1 MSIAIAIIGVIAF
14 IFLLVFGIVSKNK
27 GPIIGSIVALIV
39 CGFLCCMASVPTG
52 HTGVITTFGK
62 VADYTYDAGF
72 HMKKPWENV
81 IMMDNRVQKQSTELS
96 CFSADIQEVAM
107 IYTINYQIRQSDAMI
122 IYSTIGTEYYNTVI
136 VPCITESVKTITA
149 KYTAENLISNR
160 TELAQLIEEDLATKL
175 DAYNIILVSTSIEDM
190 DFTDEFTNEVEAK
203 QVAQQNKLK
212 AETEADQKRV
222 EAQANADAQVI
233 AAQGQAD
240 SLVIQAQA
248 EAEANELL
256 SKSLTDKIL
265 EKMYYDRWD
274 GILPSVVGSE
284 SVVVM
289 PDLDKTE

>member
-1 MSIAIAIIGVIAF
+1 MSIVIAIIGIIAF
-14 IFLLVFGIVSKNK
+14 IILLVLGLANKSK
-27 GPIIGSIVALIV
+27 GPIIASIAALIV
-39 CGFLCCMASVPTG
+39 CGFLSCMASVPTG

-72 HMKKPWENV
+72 HIKKPWENV

-96 CFSADIQEVAM
+96 CFSADIQEVEM
-107 IYTINYQIRQSDAMI
+107 IYTINYQIRQTDAMT

-136 VPCITESVKTITA
+136 IPCITESVKTVTA

-160 TELAQLIEEDLATKL
+160 TELAQVIEEDLATKL

-190 DFTDEFTNEVEAK
+190 DFTDEFTNAVEAK

-265 EKMYYDRWD
+265 EKMYYDNWN
-274 GILPSVVGSE
+274 GILPSVVGNE

-289 PDLDKTE
+289 PNGEK

>member
-1 MSIAIAIIGVIAF
+1 MSIVIAIIGIIAF
-14 IFLLVFGIVSKNK
+14 IILLILGLVSKNK
-27 GPIIGSIVALIV
+27 GPIIASIAALVV
-39 CGFLCCMASVPTG
+39 CGFLSCMASVPTG

-72 HMKKPWENV
+72 HIKKPWENV

-96 CFSADIQEVAM
+96 CFSADIQEVEM
-107 IYTINYQIRQSDAMI
+107 IYTINYQIRQTDAMT

-136 VPCITESVKTITA
+136 IPCITESVKTVTA

-160 TELAQLIEEDLATKL
+160 TELAQVIEEDLATKL

-190 DFTDEFTNEVEAK
+190 DFTDEFTNAVEAK

-265 EKMYYDRWD
+265 EKMYYDNWN
-274 GILPSVVGSE
+274 GILPSVVGNE

-289 PDLDKTE
+289 PNGEK

>member
-1 MSIAIAIIGVIAF
+1 MSVAIAIAGIIVFIVLLIIGIAN
-14 IFLLVFGIVSKNK
+14 KNK
-27 GPIIGSIVALIV
+27 VSIICSIIVLIV
-39 CGFLCCMASVPTG
+39 CGFLSCMTSVPTG

-72 HMKKPWENV
+72 HTKKPWEYV
-81 IMMDNRVQKQSTELS
+81 IMMDNRVQKKSTELS
-96 CFSADIQEVAM
+96 CFSADIQEVEM
-107 IYTINYQIRQSDAMI
+107 IYTINYQIRQADAMT

-136 VPCITESVKTITA
+136 IPCITESVKTVTA
-149 KYTAENLISNR
+149 KYSAENLIANR
-160 TELAQLIEEDLATKL
+160 TELAQIIEEDLANKL

-190 DFTDEFTNEVEAK
+190 DFTDEFTNAVEAK

-212 AETEADQKRV
+212 AETEADQRRV

-240 SLVIQAQA
+240 ALVIQAQA

-265 EKMYYDRWD
+265 EKMYYDSWN
-274 GILPSVVGSE
+274 GILPSVVGNDSI
-284 SVVVM
+284 VVM
-289 PDLDKTE
+289 PNTDK